1 MPKYFKQGDYN
12 SNQEAIADGLFAI
25 ADAIKKLNNK
35 ELGVVING
43 GLADLSDSVEGIKR
57 ILGRQ
62 G

>member
-1 MPKYFKQGDYN
+1 MPKYFGKNDYD

-35 ELGVVING
+35 ELGVVIKD
-43 GLADLSDSVEGIKR
+43 GLADLADSVEGIKR